1 MIVSIYRVKC
11 EGPCGRYLSDVID
24 AEPAMTVRPGNALAF
39 TDPAEALEV
48 QAQVFSAGL
57 CPRCKDRETG

>member
-24 AEPAMTVRPGNALAF
+24 DKPAMTARPGNALTF
-39 TDPAEALEV
+39 TDLWEAQKV
-48 QAQVFSAGL
+48 QAQAFSAGL
-57 CPRCKDRETG
+57 CPRCKDREGR

>member
-24 AEPAMTVRPGNALAF
+24 AKPAMTARPGNALAF
-39 TDPAEALEV
+39 PDAQEALEV
-48 QAQVFSAGL
+48 QVQVFSTGL
-57 CPRCKDRETG
+57 CPRCKDREAR

>member
-1 MIVSIYRVKC
+1 MIVPIYRVEC

-24 AEPAMTVRPGNALAF
+24 AEPAMTARPGNALAF
-39 TDPAEALEV
+39 TDFWEAQKV

-57 CPRCKDRETG
+57 CHRCKSREAR